1 MLINIMKK
9 YPDKWS
15 KEYKWKKKEDVILN
29 REIRISFNEKVTSE
43 QKLERIDDVRYMAIW
58 EKCVPVQSSKV

>member
-1 MLINIMKK
+1 M
-9 YPDKWS
+9 
-15 KEYKWKKKEDVILN
+15 ILN

-58 EKCVPVQSSKV
+58 GKCVPAQSSKV